1 MMQTMVSLTQ
11 WELIMM
17 IQTSKAPINNQL
29 GKDIN
34 KTMLAIG
41 TTARRRGVETVIIQ
55 GGKNE

>member
-1 MMQTMVSLTQ
+1 MQTMVSLTQ

-41 TTARRRGVETVIIQ
+41 TTERRREVETVIIQ